1 MIKAVKSLAALTMI
15 WSLFAFGTMAQ
26 AAPCNTSNSNTNTS
40 PASIKATQSGFHGKI
55 SLGTYGLYVNLMG
68 ESRVDVPTVVFDSG
82 NGDDSSIW
90 SQVAPQIS
98 SYTQTFTYD
107 RVGLGQSDLAA
118 GLDRSAKGSAER
130 LHSLLH
136 KAQVKGPYLL
146 VSHSIAGLYARQ
158 FQALY
163 PDEVAGIVFV
173 DSSYEHMESSLFPD
187 PDFTDAERRSIMEA
201 DLSNGT
207 GIPIEGNYND
217 LLTSYQQIATARTQD
232 SLRNVPIS
240 VLTGGNHG
248 YPSHFGSMEQRWASL
263 QQQLASLSNFTTH
276 HLDPDHGHYLHTQ
289 NPQLVIQHIVD
300 LIQLTTSTVKQSH

>member
-1 MIKAVKSLAALTMI
+1 MIKAVKSLAALAMM
-15 WSLFAFGTMAQ
+15 WSFLALGTIAQ
-26 AAPCNTSNSNTNTS
+26 AAPYNTSL
-40 PASIKATQSGFHGKI
+40 ASSKATSSEFHGKI
-55 SLGTYGLYVNLMG
+55 NLGAYSLYVNLMG
-68 ESRVDVPTVVFDSG
+68 ETHEDVPSVVFDSG
-82 NGDDSSIW
+82 NGDDSTIW

-98 SYTQTFTYD
+98 TFTQTFTYD
-107 RVGLGQSDLAA
+107 RVGLGQSDQAA

-146 VSHSIAGLYARQ
+146 VSHSIAGLYARE

-173 DSSYEHMESSLFPD
+173 DSSYENMEASLFPA
-187 PDFTDAERRSIMEA
+187 PDFTDTDRRNIMEA

-207 GIPIEGNYND
+207 GVPIEGSYHD
-217 LLTSYQQIATARTQD
+217 LLTSYQQVEAARAQD

-248 YPSHFGSMEQRWASL
+248 YPPNFGNMEQRWANL
-263 QQQLASLSNFTTH
+263 QLNLASLSNFTTH
-276 HLDPDHGHYLHTQ
+276 HIDPDHGHYLHTQ
-289 NPQLVIQHIVD
+289 NPQLVIQHISD
-300 LIQLTTSTVKQSH
+300 LIQLTTYTHN